1 MDTETEKVFA
11 ISRLPSAAYEN
22 DTETKGKRTRKP
34 NVTFF
39 FVYCHIVWRL
49 QLLDDLHLVGLPLDH
64 AKVTKQLWK
73 ERSREEIWYLTNMFY
88 HISINIKEF
97 F

>member
-22 DTETKGKRTRKP
+22 ETETKGKRTRKP
-34 NVTFF
+34 NFTF

-49 QLLDDLHLVGLPLDH
+49 QLLDDLHLVGLALHD

-73 ERSREEIWYLTNMFY
+73 ERSCE
-88 HISINIKEF
+88 
-97 F
+97 

>member
-22 DTETKGKRTRKP
+22 ETETKGKRTRTP

-39 FVYCHIVWRL
+39 CLLPYRL
-49 QLLDDLHLVGLPLDH
+49 E
-64 AKVTKQLWK
+64 ASAT
-73 ERSREEIWYLTNMFY
+73 
-88 HISINIKEF
+88 
-97 F
+97 